1 MQLTSTVFHVWGKLN
16 RTFDR
21 SAQGENLLD
30 YFDQY
35 VKWTDPSKPNFLQVC
50 GRGGGLT
57 VADCVFVGRCMLARS
72 VRGLGLLERKR
83 AGCKH
88 VLCSCCG
95 TQTSS
100 TQPACLHIWLC

>member
-50 GRGGGLT
+50 VARGCE
-57 VADCVFVGRCMLARS
+57 V
-72 VRGLGLLERKR
+72 
-83 AGCKH
+83 
-88 VLCSCCG
+88 
-95 TQTSS
+95 
-100 TQPACLHIWLC
+100 